1 MLDSSEKYNDPNAPE
16 IYEKIRD
23 DYHVFIE
30 WKSFLDVKIKVRFF
44 NSQTFIQ
51 YFDYVWISRQ
61 NEIKADHEE
70 TGRCD
75 YEISKETF
83 YTERAALA
91 FGKDM
96 QWIKKFDV

>member
-1 MLDSSEKYNDPNAPE
+1 MPIIISLTIKPIIHQETNIDKFKDVLDSSEKYSDPNAPE
-16 IYEKIRD
+16 IYQKIRD
-23 DYHVFIE
+23 DYHVFID
-30 WKSFLDVKIKVRFF
+30 WKSFLDVK
-44 NSQTFIQ
+44 
-51 YFDYVWISRQ
+51 
-61 NEIKADHEE
+61 IKADHEE

-75 YEISKETF
+75 YAISKESF

>member
-1 MLDSSEKYNDPNAPE
+1 ME
-16 IYEKIRD
+16 IIFGRKDKGE
-23 DYHVFIE
+23 VF
-30 WKSFLDVKIKVRFF
+30 K
-44 NSQTFIQ
+44 SQTFIR
-51 YFDYVWISRQ
+51 YFEHVWISRQ